1 MIINTKK
8 FDWFLLLLLILILS
22 SGVIV
27 IYSAS
32 TTKLGDNYQTESS
45 YIRQVIWIVIS
56 LIILIVL
63 FKIPYSVIDFMI
75 LPFYLFS
82 LILLVLV
89 LFLPEIKGSHRWIN
103 LVFFNVQAS
112 ELAKLAT
119 ILIISKVLSKP
130 YLKDGQILLRTFP
143 LIIIPFGLILLEPDL
158 GTSLIFIV
166 IWFSLLFFSSLP
178 FFYILLIISPI
189 LSVIT
194 SINPYLFLGYLLIL
208 CFLLYKSKLS
218 FIILGFTAILNSFIF
233 IITPI
238 LWNSL
243 KVYQQ
248 NRILTFL
255 DPLRDPFGAGYQI
268 IQAKIAVGSG
278 GFLGKGFLEGTQKNL
293 NFLPEHHTDFIFSVI
308 GEEFGFLGCIF
319 ILLLFFLFLSSLVRS
334 IKKIKDVEKKFATV
348 GIISYLSFQIFI
360 NVGMNLGVVPTVGIP
375 LPFISYGGSNL
386 IINVLAV
393 GLVMKFI
400 NERSTF

>member
-8 FDWFLLLLLILILS
+8 FDWVLLLLLVLILGF
-22 SGVIV
+22 GVVV

-32 TTKLGDNYQTESS
+32 TTKLGDNYQTESY
-45 YIRQVIWIVIS
+45 YIRQVIWIIIS
-56 LIILIVL
+56 LLILLIL
-63 FKIPYSVIDFMI
+63 FKIPHSVIDFMI
-75 LPFYLFS
+75 TPFYFFS

-89 LFLPEIKGSHRWIN
+89 LFMPDIKGSHRWIN

-119 ILIISKVLSKP
+119 ILMVSKVLSKP
-130 YLKDGQILLRTFP
+130 YLKDEQILIRTFP
-143 LIIIPFGLILLEPDL
+143 LIVIPFGLILLEPDL

-166 IWFSLLFFSSLP
+166 IWFTLLFFSSLP
-178 FFYILLIISPI
+178 VFYILLIISPL

-194 SINPYLFLGYLLIL
+194 SINPFFFIGYLLIL
-208 CFLLYKSKLS
+208 CFLLHKSRLS
-218 FIILGFTAILNSFIF
+218 YIILGFTAVLNSFIF

-243 KVYQQ
+243 KIYQQ

-278 GFLGKGFLEGTQKNL
+278 GFFGKGFLEGT
-293 NFLPEHHTDFIFSVI
+293 
-308 GEEFGFLGCIF
+308 
-319 ILLLFFLFLSSLVRS
+319 
-334 IKKIKDVEKKFATV
+334 
-348 GIISYLSFQIFI
+348 
-360 NVGMNLGVVPTVGIP
+360 
-375 LPFISYGGSNL
+375 
-386 IINVLAV
+386 
-393 GLVMKFI
+393 
-400 NERSTF
+400 